1 MSSYVGRTIAL
12 ASQHGKEC
20 VLTRHLRQGL
30 ALTLQLSTTVN
41 TYLLGSFSG
50 EYPLPEDAL
59 TTCRLKAE
67 AGMDALGL
75 DLGLA
80 SEGAFGPHPV
90 VPFLPI
96 GREWLTFIDRRHQLT
111 ISEHAMSRRTNY
123 SSFKTATPEAA
134 LGWLKEVGFP
144 SHAVMVGSPSG
155 VPVPSSVP
163 PSMDW
168 LAKGVH
174 SREELARWMAIA
186 AQRSEDGM
194 AWLETDMRAH
204 CNPTR
209 MASIRRLAF
218 QLVRRI
224 NASCPACAAPGWGL
238 LRTIGGLPCSSCGSA
253 TELLAFEEFGC
264 IHCNYTE
271 LHPRQDQLLA
281 ADPGQW
287 GYCNP

>member
-12 ASQHGKEC
+12 ASQHGKER
-20 VLTRHLRQGL
+20 VLARPLRHGL
-30 ALTLQLSTTVN
+30 GLTLQRATMVN
-41 TYLLGSFSG
+41 TDLLGSFSG
-50 EYPLPEDAL
+50 EYARPEDAL
-59 TTCRLKAE
+59 ATCRLKAE

-96 GREWLTFIDRRHQLT
+96 GHEWLTFVDRRHQLT
-111 ISEHAMSRRTNY
+111 ISDYAMSRKTNF
-123 SSFKTATPEAA
+123 SSFKVATPEAS

-144 SHAVMVGSPSG
+144 SHAVMVGLPNSVSAAKR
-155 VPVPSSVP
+155 VPHAV
-163 PSMDW
+163 DW
-168 LAKGVH
+168 LAKGVQ
-174 SREELARWMAIA
+174 SPGELARWIAIA
-186 AQRSEDGM
+186 AQRSEDGI

-224 NASCPACAAPGWGL
+224 NTQCPACTAPGWGL
-238 LRTIGGLPCSSCGSA
+238 VRTIAGLPCSSCGLA
-253 TELLAFEEFGC
+253 TELVAFEEFGC
-264 IHCNYTE
+264 SRCSYTE
-271 LHPRQDQLLA
+271 QRPRRDQLVA
-281 ADPGQW
+281 ADPGLCA
-287 GYCNP
+287 YCNP

>member
-1 MSSYVGRTIAL
+1 MFSCVGRTIAL
-12 ASQHGKEC
+12 ASQHGKER
-20 VLTRHLRQGL
+20 VLARPLRQGL
-30 ALTLQLSTTVN
+30 GLTLQLATTVN
-41 TYLLGSFSG
+41 TDLLGSFSG
-50 EYPLPEDAL
+50 EYPRPEDAL

-96 GREWLTFIDRRHQLT
+96 GREWLTFVDRRHQLT
-111 ISEHAMSRRTNY
+111 ISEYA
-123 SSFKTATPEAA
+123 
-134 LGWLKEVGFP
+134 LKEVGFP
-144 SHAVMVGSPSG
+144 SHAVMVGSPSR
-155 VPVPSSVP
+155 VPPTSSVP
-163 PSMDW
+163 PSVDW

-186 AQRSEDGM
+186 AQRSEHGM

-224 NASCPACAAPGWGL
+224 NASCPACDAPGWGL
-238 LRTIGGLPCSSCGSA
+238 VRAIGGLPCSSCGSA
-253 TELLAFEEFGC
+253 TELLAFEELGC

-281 ADPGQW
+281 ADPGQCP
-287 GYCNP
+287 YCNP

>member
-1 MSSYVGRTIAL
+1 
-12 ASQHGKEC
+12 
-20 VLTRHLRQGL
+20 
-30 ALTLQLSTTVN
+30 
-41 TYLLGSFSG
+41 
-50 EYPLPEDAL
+50 
-59 TTCRLKAE
+59 
-67 AGMDALGL
+67 MDALGL

-96 GREWLTFIDRRHQLT
+96 GREWLTFVDRRHQLT
-111 ISEHAMSRRTNY
+111 ISEYAISRRTNY
-123 SSFKTATPEAA
+123 SSFKAASPEAA

-144 SHAVMVGSPSG
+144 SHAVMVGSPSR
-155 VPVPSSVP
+155 VPPTSSVP
-163 PSMDW
+163 PSVDW
-168 LAKGVH
+168 LAKAVH

-186 AQRSEDGM
+186 AQRSEHGM

-224 NASCPACAAPGWGL
+224 TASCPACAAPGWGL
-238 LRTIGGLPCSSCGSA
+238 VRTIGGLPCSRCGSA

-264 IHCNYTE
+264 IRCTYTE

-281 ADPGQW
+281 ADPGHCP
-287 GYCNP
+287 YCNP

>member
-20 VLTRHLRQGL
+20 VLTRPLRQGL
-30 ALTLQLSTTVN
+30 GLTLQLATTVN
-41 TYLLGSFSG
+41 TDLLGSFSG
-50 EYPLPEDAL
+50 EYPRPEDAL

-281 ADPGQW
+281 ADPGQCT
-287 GYCNP
+287 YCNP

>member
-1 MSSYVGRTIAL
+1 MFSYMGRTIAL
-12 ASQHGKEC
+12 ASQHGKER
-20 VLTRHLRQGL
+20 VLERPLRHGL
-30 ALTLQLSTTVN
+30 GLTLQRATTVN
-41 TYLLGSFSG
+41 TDLLGSFSG
-50 EYPLPEDAL
+50 EYPRPEDAL

-96 GREWLTFIDRRHQLT
+96 GSEWLTFVDRRHQLT
-111 ISEHAMSRRTNY
+111 ISEHRISRRTNY
-123 SSFKTATPEAA
+123 SSFKAATPEAA
-134 LGWLKEVGFP
+134 LGWLKDVGFP
-144 SHAVMVGSPSG
+144 SHGVMVGAPSRVSPSSSDPP
-155 VPVPSSVP
+155 PV
-163 PSMDW
+163 DW
-168 LAKGVH
+168 LAKAVH
-174 SREELARWMAIA
+174 SRGELARWMAIA
-186 AQRSEDGM
+186 AQRSENGM

-224 NASCPACAAPGWGL
+224 TASCPACATPGWGL
-238 LRTIGGLPCSSCGSA
+238 VRTIGGLPCSRCGSA

-264 IHCNYTE
+264 IRCTYTE
-271 LHPRQDQLLA
+271 QRPRQDQLRA
-281 ADPGQW
+281 ADPGHCP
-287 GYCNP
+287 YCNP